1 MKQLTEYLSYTQEN
15 EESINESS
23 ELASVLAILCSCIAF
38 SMQIWTITDIV
49 KDENPLQYFKSEIK
63 NWWYDK
69 KAKKIIKKLLDD
81 DDIKDFFNQP
91 QYKQK
96 TGWRKLL
103 TSKLSDDELKY
114 LTHIT
119 KRDVL
124 SQLNKN

>member
-15 EESINESS
+15 EESINESG
-23 ELASVLAILCSCIAF
+23 ELASVLAIICSCVAF
-38 SMQIWTITDIV
+38 ILQTYTVTELI
-49 KDENPLQYFKSEIK
+49 KDDNPLSLFKKEIK

-69 KAKKIIKKLLDD
+69 KAKKIIKRLIDD

-91 QYKQK
+91 RYKQER
-96 TGWRKLL
+96 GWRKLL

-119 KRDVL
+119 KRDVT
-124 SQLNKN
+124 SQLQKN